1 MTFFASGH
9 IAGRRPALPIK
20 LSTDILVGP
29 IGEPAGERA
38 LGTEV
43 SLTPAPFASRLK
55 QDGRVCFLDR
65 LGRINVSGH
74 AFLGEDRVDLFPNL
88 GVELPPH
95 GGDVFL

>member
-1 MTFFASGH
+1 MTFCVSGNVAS
-9 IAGRRPALPIK
+9 RQSALPIK
-20 LSTDILVGP
+20 LSTDILLDLGK
-29 IGEPAGERA
+29 PAGERA

-43 SLTPAPFASRLK
+43 SLTPAPFASRLE

-65 LGRINVSGH
+65 LGRINVRGH

>member
-1 MTFFASGH
+1 MSLATSQVASQPCPSSS
-9 IAGRRPALPIK
+9 RPTSLLDLGK
-20 LSTDILVGP
+20 
-29 IGEPAGERA
+29 PAGERA

>member
-1 MTFFASGH
+1 MSLATWQAADQPCPSSSGLTPQLDLGQP
-9 IAGRRPALPIK
+9 AGRR
-20 LSTDILVGP
+20 
-29 IGEPAGERA
+29 A
-38 LGTEV
+38 LGAKV
-43 SLTPAPFASRLK
+43 SLTAAPIPSYLE

>member
-1 MTFFASGH
+1 MSLATWQAADQPCPSSSRLTPQLDLGQ
-9 IAGRRPALPIK
+9 
-20 LSTDILVGP
+20 
-29 IGEPAGERA
+29 PAGERA

-55 QDGRVCFLDR
+55 QDGRVRFLDR

-88 GVELPPH
+88 GVELPSH